1 MASVRQDLWLTEPL
15 GGTDDPIDAEMERE
29 DLGLMT
35 SIGYQVNTFYSR
47 LSPVMLWHRLTVV
60 KFCFILHSKYAKIY

>member
-35 SIGYQVNTFYSR
+35 SIGYQVNTFYNL
-47 LSPVMLWHRLTVV
+47 LSPVML
-60 KFCFILHSKYAKIY
+60 

>member
-15 GGTDDPIDAEMERE
+15 GGMDDPIDAEMGRE

-35 SIGYQVNTFYSR
+35 SIGYQVNTFCNL
-47 LSPVMLWHRLTVV
+47 LSPVML
-60 KFCFILHSKYAKIY
+60 